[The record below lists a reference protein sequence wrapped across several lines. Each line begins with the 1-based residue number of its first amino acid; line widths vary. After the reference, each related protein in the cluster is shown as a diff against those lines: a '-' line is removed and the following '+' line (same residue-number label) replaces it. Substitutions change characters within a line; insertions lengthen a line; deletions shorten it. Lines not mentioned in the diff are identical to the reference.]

1 MSTDPTPLPNSFKR
15 NEKKIIEY
23 VVQPRE
29 TLSVIAIKFGMNIGK
44 LKTLNR
50 LYTNRVFPGKKLFV
64 FEPEEKPRVNNKNQ
78 SVDEL
83 NNKSKKKPIIDK
95 KEQILKERSRLQ
107 TIMHPV
113 TFVSKDSQSVEGQ
126 IVVSPFLFVFKPKFN
141 LEDKENFKYL
151 SQYLVSYEIESVI
164 QAKIF
169 EEYLESTQSSGNE
182 FKPTPISSESSL
194 EDFQKIAKQK
204 LELKKDPNSN
214 LVDLEPLD
222 GLSIQVP
229 EQSIIS
235 NSDSEEDNNE
245 KETGEIND
253 KKKGKE
259 NEDKKNKNEIKIDNE
274 IEKKSQKGNDQETNE
289 KEDYY
294 DDDEEEEE
302 KKKNNQSNS
311 NNDLES
317 QSVLEIYISNHLT
330 PLVFKGK
337 PTDFN
342 VIQFQLNK
350 IISIIYGTKNE
361 ERVEK
366 HLKYVEEIKER
377 ERLRRKKEQKKLLNQ
392 MKKFF
397 SDFGGKSQKSKKK
410 KMENQNADPLFS
422 DYSDDEIE
430 MIGQSKFL
438 QKTHIESISKA
449 LPLKFSLS
457 AWKLVYSS
465 LEDGF
470 SLTTFFDHTSKYK
483 NSIFVVQNEN
493 SEICG
498 AYISTN
504 WRQVKTYYGNSQMF
518 LFSFFKKFNVFRPS
532 NKNGFFVN
540 SSKNGISFGG
550 GNAPALWIDSNLD
563 NATTEMSDTFDNH
576 LLCSKPEF
584 HVIHIEVWAF
594 VN

>member
-83 NNKSKKKPIIDK
+83 NNKSKTNPIIDK

-294 DDDEEEEE
+294 DDDKEEEE

-330 PLVFKGK
+330 PLLFKGK

-470 SLTTFFDHTSKYK
+470 SLTTFFDLTSKYK